1 MNSHGT
7 AAHELWLCIQST
19 GASIQCG
26 FLNVSFDP
34 LMPNIGIIEHLAKSV
49 TWNGSFCNR
58 TTNWWDV
65 ISHKRNI
72 KNFDLTEW

>member
-34 LMPNIGIIEHLAKSV
+34 LMPNIGIIEHLSKSDMK
-49 TWNGSFCNR
+49 WIFFAIEPQIDEMWFHIR
-58 TTNWWDV
+58 E
-65 ISHKRNI
+65 I
-72 KNFDLTEW
+72 